1 MTAVDPVEVRRD
13 FSRDLD
19 EMLGHTGASG
29 GRAAVTVQPRS
40 TDRRHRT
47 GPAPGGSLRGIYLGI
62 TGLLLAMVIALVGGI
77 IWYNSKK
84 TNELAIA
91 AAERLILETDERIL
105 DRLKLLY
112 DPMYAIVGIASQ
124 VPQLT
129 SLSIDN
135 DPYAKTMFLR
145 ALRIYPQIRSL
156 YVGFDNGEFYMVS
169 NIGGDTGK
177 KLRDRL
183 GAPQE
188 AVFANE
194 IVAAEAD
201 GRLKERWLFLAE
213 DGRVVG
219 QRNATS
225 VFDPRPRAWYKAA
238 KRSDVVERSDL
249 YVFSS
254 SGDSGITL
262 SRSFAG
268 SPGGVMGTDLAAV
281 DLARFLSEQDITK
294 TSTAF
299 IFTKTGEIV
308 VAPGFVATG
317 DSGSDDQTM
326 MALPKVTDMHDPVIG
341 GLVDAYE
348 KYLTPGTRIYNVAGR
363 TYIGHVSEIPP
374 RYGSNE
380 LLAIMVPVDE
390 IISPVIA
397 LRNET
402 LFYSLAFLVFALP
415 LYITI
420 VVALIDRR
428 LARQTS
434 WLRPREED

>member
-1 MTAVDPVEVRRD
+1 M
-13 FSRDLD
+13 
-19 EMLGHTGASG
+19 GA
-29 GRAAVTVQPRS
+29 
-40 TDRRHRT
+40 
-47 GPAPGGSLRGIYLGI
+47 
-62 TGLLLAMVIALVGGI
+62 
-77 IWYNSKK
+77 
-84 TNELAIA
+84 
-91 AAERLILETDERIL
+91 
-105 DRLKLLY
+105 
-112 DPMYAIVGIASQ
+112 
-124 VPQLT
+124 
-129 SLSIDN
+129 
-135 DPYAKTMFLR
+135 
-145 ALRIYPQIRSL
+145 
-156 YVGFDNGEFYMVS
+156 
-169 NIGGDTGK
+169 
-177 KLRDRL
+177 
-183 GAPQE
+183 
-188 AVFANE
+188 
-194 IVAAEAD
+194 
-201 GRLKERWLFLAE
+201 
-213 DGRVVG
+213 
-219 QRNATS
+219 
-225 VFDPRPRAWYKAA
+225 
-238 KRSDVVERSDL
+238 
-249 YVFSS
+249 
-254 SGDSGITL
+254 
-262 SRSFAG
+262 
-268 SPGGVMGTDLAAV
+268 DLAAV

-374 RYGSNE
+374 RYGPNE

-390 IISPVIA
+390 IIGPVIA